1 MSDERSMCP
10 IPHRDETPRSSTT
23 GTVLCKGH
31 EQGVLRVLAELET
44 FDADAD
50 ELTEGRTA
58 RHDTAPLT
66 GTGEKP
72 LPIDL
77 RLADLRLGWTDSEGP
92 HNGIRATFV
101 SWVKFVADERELA
114 VPEDTLP
121 ALSRFLR
128 RHHAFLVGHELAAG
142 YATEILELG
151 RLAHALFNPSGVRKW
166 TAERYMRC
174 PESIFDDAGEFVRC
188 DGTLWALLT
197 PDDPYFDVGNE
208 LVCDACET
216 RTPSTEWLTLG
227 RRVRAA

>member
-1 MSDERSMCP
+1 VTDDRSMCP
-10 IPHRDETPRSSTT
+10 LSHRDETPRSSTT

-31 EQGVLRVLAELET
+31 EQGVLRVLTELET

-121 ALSRFLR
+121 ALSCFLR

-142 YATEILELG
+142 YATEILGLG
-151 RLAHALFNPSGVRKW
+151 RLAHALFNPSGRRRFTKENV
-166 TAERYMRC
+166 MVC
-174 PESIFDDAGEFVRC
+174 PEVI
-188 DGTLWALLT
+188 DGQQCPGNLWALLT
-197 PDDPYFDVGNE
+197 PDDPYADVANE
-208 LVCDACET
+208 LVCDACGT

-227 RRVRAA
+227 RRVKGMNAA